1 MTPAINTAKKKK
13 IPYTVHQYSHDPGH
27 DSYGTEAAE
36 TLGIAEE
43 KVFKTLIVQLDNG
56 SLAVG
61 IVPVSSMLSMK
72 KIAKAAGAKK
82 AAMANKG
89 LVEKITGY
97 VLGGVSPLGQKKRLL
112 TILDTSAKDFSTIFV
127 SAGRRGLEIELKPA
141 DLATLTKATFAEIAC
156 APA

>member
-141 DLATLTKATFAEIAC
+141 DLATLTTATFAEIAC